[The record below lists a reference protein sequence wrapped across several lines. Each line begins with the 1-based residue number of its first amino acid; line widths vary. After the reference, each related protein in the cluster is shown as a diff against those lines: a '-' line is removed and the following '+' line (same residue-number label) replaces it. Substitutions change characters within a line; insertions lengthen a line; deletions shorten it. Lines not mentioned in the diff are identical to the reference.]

1 MFALDRANGVLPTEI
16 FEYMIRKGAD
26 ITERD
31 SVSVKNT
38 PTINVPSP
46 NMSGAHHLRWHCT
59 VSLSKTHLSL
69 LSTGSTQE
77 DPS

>member
-31 SVSVKNT
+31 SVSLNDNFFLHT
-38 PTINVPSP
+38 
-46 NMSGAHHLRWHCT
+46 R
-59 VSLSKTHLSL
+59 
-69 LSTGSTQE
+69 
-77 DPS
+77 